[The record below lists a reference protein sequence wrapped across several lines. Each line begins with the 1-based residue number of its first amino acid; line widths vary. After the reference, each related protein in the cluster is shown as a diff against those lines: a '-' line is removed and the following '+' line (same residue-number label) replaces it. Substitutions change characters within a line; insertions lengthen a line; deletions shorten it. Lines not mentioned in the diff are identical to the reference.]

1 MPLSNR
7 QEFQLFGIFGFPLA
21 HTLSPV
27 MQEAACRDL
36 HLKAFY
42 LPFEIDRRE
51 FRDLMRS
58 SKNILLDGFNV
69 TVPYKEDI
77 LGFLDELSPSAK
89 AIGAVNTVVRKGNK
103 WTGFNTDELG
113 FITSL
118 EREGKFRSR
127 GKEIL
132 ILGAGGSARAVAYG
146 LARCGVKK
154 IVLANRT
161 IAKARKIAMEYQ
173 KLFPRVEFKVIPLQ
187 SLSVVANSPKAGEA
201 ISKPGLLRPFLGKG
215 RLKES
220 LLVLTPVASGLRRR
234 KVPPRNDHGIDLV
247 VNATSVGLR
256 PSDPTLVPPKL
267 FHKKALFVDLIYNPR
282 QTEFLRLAKKSGH
295 RTLNGLG
302 MLVYQGAEAFR
313 LWTGRKAPVKVMK
326 EALIKQ

>member
-27 MQEAACRDL
+27 MQEAAFRDL

-58 SKNILLDGFNV
+58 SKNLLLDGFNV

-77 LGFLDELSPSAK
+77 LGFLDELSAPAK

-103 WTGFNTDELG
+103 WAGFNTDELG

-118 EREGKFRSR
+118 EKEGKFRSR
-127 GKEIL
+127 GKEVL

-146 LARCGVKK
+146 LAGCGVKK

-161 IAKARKIAMEYQ
+161 IAKAREIAAEYQ
-173 KLFPRVEFKVIPLQ
+173 KLFPRVEFYAASLQ
-187 SLSVVANSPKAGEA
+187 GGNITNP
-201 ISKPGLLRPFLGKG
+201 
-215 RLKES
+215 
-220 LLVLTPVASGLRRR
+220 
-234 KVPPRNDHGIDLV
+234 GIDLV

-256 PSDPTLVPPKL
+256 PSDPTLVSPKM
-267 FHKKALFVDLIYNPR
+267 FHKKTLFVDLIYNPR
-282 QTEFLRLAKKSGH
+282 QTEFLRLAKKTGH

-313 LWTGRKAPVKVMK
+313 LWTGRKAPIKVMK
-326 EALIKQ
+326 EALTKQ